1 MLWITVVNST
11 CFILIITKHTLLWYE
26 FNICYWCHTL
36 QKRKIVQIHCQTHNA
51 SQRKNRTQ
59 WMLPRWN
66 RSPRQPVPQ
75 QHLQHRRYRHDRS
88 PNRTTRTIIHR
99 PGDGPAHSGAPGQT
113 VTIRILICVSHR
125 VTIFTVK
132 QSFTILLYLMQ
143 GVPREKFNFE
153 S

>member
-88 PNRTTRTIIHR
+88 ITEQNNSDDNTPSWRR
-99 PGDGPAHSGAPGQT
+99 PGSFRSARTNSDNKNLNLRKSPCDNIYSQ
-113 VTIRILICVSHR
+113 
-125 VTIFTVK
+125 TIFHD
-132 QSFTILLYLMQ
+132 SSISYA
-143 GVPREKFNFE
+143 GG